1 MQAKEDDDEI
11 EMRKSST
18 MNSMYIGSTISK
30 PNVES
35 IINAVAT
42 ILHSQMLEVSLM
54 DFLVIILFWF
64 QDQNQGKKIEQD
76 SELFFFSEEKYILE
90 KPDAF
95 DSQRIALLRETP
107 TIENILEF
115 IKALYDCAQFSPE
128 CCIICL
134 VYINRLIAF
143 TEMPLQPTNWR
154 PLLLCSLLVA
164 QKVWDD
170 RYLTNADFAF
180 IYPFFVTEEINK
192 LEQKFLELIQYNV
205 TVKSNL
211 YAKYYF
217 ELRALFKDNEK
228 EFPMKPLDKKD
239 ADALELRS
247 ADYKQTFETQA
258 PERLNNT
265 FGSLASKPMWVWL
278 LEKYKHILQIYVKHC
293 FRIRSKSYNSVDLCF
308 LSIWGV

>member
-1 MQAKEDDDEI
+1 
-11 EMRKSST
+11 
-18 MNSMYIGSTISK
+18 
-30 PNVES
+30 
-35 IINAVAT
+35 
-42 ILHSQMLEVSLM
+42 MLR
-54 DFLVIILFWF
+54 D
-64 QDQNQGKKIEQD
+64 
-76 SELFFFSEEKYILE
+76 
-90 KPDAF
+90 
-95 DSQRIALLRETP
+95 TP
-107 TIENILEF
+107 TIDNILEF

-154 PLLLCSLLVA
+154 PMLLCSLLVA

-228 EFPMKPLDKKD
+228 EFPMNPLNKKD
-239 ADALELRS
+239 AEALEVRS
-247 ADYKQTFETQA
+247 KDYK
-258 PERLNNT
+258 
-265 FGSLASKPMWVWL
+265 
-278 LEKYKHILQIYVKHC
+278 
-293 FRIRSKSYNSVDLCF
+293 
-308 LSIWGV
+308 